1 MGIRSSAAWP
11 PYVGPRPRP
20 ASTPL
25 GPGLEGSQ
33 RWQSPFHDA
42 GCRSATA
49 LASRTRRPSPWH
61 KGCHTLR
68 CCNTC
73 RGHSDEATV
82 HMGRQAD
89 MAIPMKTG
97 SVLMV
102 DDNAAM
108 REAIARSLERGGLWL
123 WRQAVMVRPELR
135 GRFVLIA
142 SEPLPDPHS
151 MNLFLESERFL
162 LKPLSLDTLWRLVEE
177 AMQGAPQ
184 AAQASRAEPQQTRAG
199 RVGGAP

>member
-33 RWQSPFHDA
+33 RWQSPFHHA
-42 GCRSATA
+42 GRRSAIA
-49 LASRTRRPSPWH
+49 LASPTRRPSRWH

-73 RGHSDEATV
+73 RGHSDDATV
-82 HMGRQAD
+82 HLGRQAD
-89 MAIPMKTG
+89 MAIPMKTC

-108 REAIARSLERGGLWL
+108 REAIARSLARRGCAVTTAVDAAVAPTAVRRQSYAIVVPDLDMHDRGG
-123 WRQAVMVRPELR
+123 RGVRHQA
-135 GRFVLIA
+135 
-142 SEPLPDPHS
+142 PLVPP
-151 MNLFLESERFL
+151 
-162 LKPLSLDTLWRLVEE
+162 
-177 AMQGAPQ
+177 
-184 AAQASRAEPQQTRAG
+184 
-199 RVGGAP
+199 